1 MVPILPILAIVVT
14 SFLVVALFS
23 APAWMASQDRKRAA
37 VLYGLLVPLFGLF
50 FFSVVGSVFM
60 LLLTYQSDRRVIAL
74 VTAATLFP
82 SAYAFRWLVVRIK
95 QRLHI

>member
-1 MVPILPILAIVVT
+1 MVPILPMLAIVAI
-14 SFLVVALFS
+14 SFIVVALFS
-23 APAWMASQDRKRAA
+23 ARAWRASQDRKRAA
-37 VLYGLLVPLFGLF
+37 VVYGLLVPLFGLF
-50 FFSVVGSVFM
+50 FFSVLGSVFM

-82 SAYAFRWLVVRIK
+82 SAYAFRWLVVRLK